1 MRRNISKDWNLI
13 DDDRTPA
20 FGAVQYI
27 PHRARAT
34 DYVPKY
40 MPEAIR
46 SRILWKLDEIDP
58 KAWNLLTRSEY
69 PFLRHEF
76 LSGLERRGCLGRRTG
91 WKPAHLIFENAQG
104 ELIAGLPMYLKSNS
118 FGEFVF
124 DWAWAD
130 AYQRTGL
137 EYYPKLVVA
146 VPFTP
151 ATGPRILIAE
161 QYRSDEMWQKVLT
174 TAIDTARRFEVS
186 GLHLLFSNNPG
197 DLEHPDLL
205 RRAGCQFHWTN
216 RGYSEFGDFTD
227 SLTAKKRK
235 LIKRERRLIADS
247 GIELERIPGNEV
259 STRQWDEFYT
269 HYRSTFDQYANFAA
283 LTREFF
289 LQIARTMG
297 EQVLLVV
304 ARRAHR
310 MIASAYF
317 LVGPS
322 ALYGRYW
329 GCSEAIPGLH
339 FEACYY
345 QGIEYCIEKKLVRF
359 EPGAQG
365 EHKISRG
372 FLPTRTWSGH
382 WIKDTRFRA
391 AIAQFLHQES
401 LRMNQTIDDLNQH
414 SPYREGVVDSEKG
427 TGSR

>member
-1 MRRNISKDWNLI
+1 
-13 DDDRTPA
+13 
-20 FGAVQYI
+20 
-27 PHRARAT
+27 
-34 DYVPKY
+34 
-40 MPEAIR
+40 MPDSLR
-46 SRILWKLDEIDP
+46 SRILGNLDEIDP
-58 KAWNLLTRSEY
+58 ESWNALTRFEY

-76 LSGLERRGCLGRRTG
+76 LSTLERQGCLGRRTG

-130 AYQRTGL
+130 AYHRNGL

-146 VPFTP
+146 APFTP

-161 QYRSDEMWQKVLT
+161 GYRSAELYRKVMT
-174 TAIDTARRFEVS
+174 TGIETAKHLEVS
-186 GLHLLFSNNPG
+186 GLHVLFSNNPK

-216 RGYSEFGDFTD
+216 RGYTEFGDFTD
-227 SLTAKKRK
+227 RLTAKKRK
-235 LIKRERRLIADS
+235 LVKRERRLIADS

-259 STRQWDEFYT
+259 STQQWLEFYT
-269 HYRSTFDQYANFAA
+269 HYQSTFNRYGNFPA
-283 LTREFF
+283 LTPEFF
-289 LQIARTMG
+289 FETARTMG
-297 EQVLLVV
+297 EQILLVI

-310 MIASAYF
+310 VIASSYF
-317 LVGPS
+317 LVGRS

-329 GCSEAIPGLH
+329 GCSEEIPGLH

-345 QGIEYCIEKKLVRF
+345 QGIEYCIENKLACF

-382 WIKDTRFRA
+382 WIKDSRFRA
-391 AIAQFLHQES
+391 AIAQFLQQENF
-401 LRMNQTIDDLNQH
+401 RMTQYINDQNQH
-414 SPYREGVVDSEKG
+414 SPYREGLVNTEDGME
-427 TGSR
+427 SRDFKLVR